1 MDINYYNFILTSI
14 LFVITD
20 FSWITLNYDYY
31 KTLCLK
37 IQKEPFVVKIPPII
51 ITYIALIIALYLYI
65 KLLSYEFKNNNSN
78 KNNINKYLI
87 SIFYGFL
94 FGFTI
99 YGTYSYTC
107 CTYYKNY
114 KYYDAFKDTLWG
126 IVLFIISGLFYS
138 YLSF

>member
-1 MDINYYNFILTSI
+1 MDIKNFILTLV

-20 FSWITLNYDYY
+20 LTWITLNYNYY
-31 KTLCLK
+31 ITLCLK
-37 IQKEPFVVKIPPII
+37 IQKEPFVLKIPPIFI
-51 ITYIALIIALYLYI
+51 SYIALAIALYLYI
-65 KLLSYEFKNNNSN
+65 KILSFEFERNN
-78 KNNINKYLI
+78 KNNKYLT

-94 FGFTI
+94 FGFAI

-126 IVLFIISGLFYS
+126 VILFIISGLFYT
-138 YLSF
+138 YLSS